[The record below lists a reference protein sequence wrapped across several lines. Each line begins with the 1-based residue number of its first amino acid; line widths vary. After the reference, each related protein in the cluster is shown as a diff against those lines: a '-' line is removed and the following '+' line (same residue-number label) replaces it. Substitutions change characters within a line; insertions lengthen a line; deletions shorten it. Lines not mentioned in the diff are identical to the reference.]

1 MKRKSGTPLRGR
13 ILRIKKGFNPNSSS
27 ISSEIVVFFTAA
39 AGVTALF
46 AVAAGI
52 VMERFSDKPELAADA
67 DQKQPDK

>member
-13 ILRIKKGFNPNSSS
+13 ILRIKNGFNPNSSS

-39 AGVTALF
+39 AAVTALF

-52 VMERFSDKPELAADA
+52 VMERFSDKPEIV
-67 DQKQPDK
+67 